1 MKTICNCAVKLNVT
15 PRQIPGEVGGGNWVN
30 FFTGYVP
37 LASQDPYPIIVYSRI
52 LISGTSKGNKDWF
65 AKSKVASNV
74 AK

>member
-1 MKTICNCAVKLNVT
+1 MKTIYNCAVKLNVT
-15 PRQIPGEVGGGNWVN
+15 PRQIPGEVGGGN